1 MCWPPHLPHKRIWRA
16 KLGTPRP
23 TQRKGR
29 IDGFE
34 LQHNF
39 RSSSN
44 DDRSHRRNYRKC
56 CNVKCAE
63 KRWILHVVHSLK
75 WCKRSSS
82 ITLSQKSSASFISNS
97 PASSSSSKHGI
108 CSICAWVSFWN
119 SSWAFSLSSAFLA
132 GSEKRGGRQQ
142 DAYNL
147 HRSEVV
153 LRPSLDK
160 VRAGR
165 TERRTWSPGSVVI
178 AWRKATS
185 APSTGSPEHT
195 TTIIHQKPE
204 ILGSSIKPKTPTK
217 NRINGMVTKLGKITF
232 LGPRS
237 VRNSRS
243 DFAPAIPATT
253 SLANRLWGKL
263 YTNIKGIKGLRLH
276 AQCYTW
282 MADDLETLKCLATK
296 MFKVNISGN
305 RTCTSDSFQY
315 APSSASHGHCW
326 AECWKHVQP
335 YFTPTPA

>member
-1 MCWPPHLPHKRIWRA
+1 M
-16 KLGTPRP
+16 
-23 TQRKGR
+23 
-29 IDGFE
+29 
-34 LQHNF
+34 LQCEV
-39 RSSSN
+39 RG
-44 DDRSHRRNYRKC
+44 
-56 CNVKCAE
+56 

-185 APSTGSPEHT
+185 APSTSSPEHT

-217 NRINGMVTKLGKITF
+217 NRINGMVTKLGKNLPGAKKCPKQQKRFCPGHPCHNFIGEST
-232 LGPRS
+232 LRKALYKYQ
-237 VRNSRS
+237 RNQRLEASR
-243 DFAPAIPATT
+243 TM
-253 SLANRLWGKL
+253 
-263 YTNIKGIKGLRLH
+263 LH
-276 AQCYTW
+276 LDGWWSWNTQVSRN
-282 MADDLETLKCLATK
+282 KN
-296 MFKVNISGN
+296 V
-305 RTCTSDSFQY
+305 
-315 APSSASHGHCW
+315 
-326 AECWKHVQP
+326 
-335 YFTPTPA
+335 